1 MNLRSTTQTKQ
12 PLSFTPVPTGL
23 LQRKCTSCGQHQIA
37 GGECANCQPKS
48 GLQRKLSIGASN
60 DLLEREADQVADR
73 VLAAPANTTIST
85 APPHIQRFTGQTTGQ
100 ADVAPDSVDRVLA
113 SPGRPLETSLQQ
125 DMGQRFGHDFSR
137 VRVHTGDEAAR
148 SAQDVN
154 ASAYTVGHNIVF
166 GAGQFTPSINSG
178 RKLLAHELTHVVQQS
193 SRDTHPLI
201 QRFHTPHGTDPKH
214 QTDETPKIAPTF
226 NDLLNTI
233 KAIAKDSTISGG
245 LLSDTTN
252 MDSFVQKAGGRPASA
267 AMDEK
272 LGTHSTKDVF
282 SMLNYRYLFTCRCG
296 LIDLR
301 HFIQLM
307 YVSNYISSS
316 APGID
321 GNKSATRR
329 GRDHELTSESESR
342 FGPEDTPSN
351 AIGAFTGSRLTG
363 VPRPDDLVKEIEM
376 ILRRCD
382 PTDFVSLSPSSQNTI
397 TKHYGELIPDP
408 SAKSPGDLIP
418 AHQNQ
423 TARPDILGI
432 AECGGKERSF
442 PFKLDTDDSDRKT
455 ISDTNFAN
463 GSASLTSDS
472 DIRDF
477 VSTQRPEIIKNL
489 TTIEKVRMVKLLFEG
504 YVVDEDINAIETI
517 YKNSTD
523 AEKIQIRSSIDVSDL
538 FSLGQRTRLKII
550 FSS

>member
-1 MNLRSTTQTKQ
+1 
-12 PLSFTPVPTGL
+12 
-23 LQRKCTSCGQHQIA
+23 
-37 GGECANCQPKS
+37 
-48 GLQRKLSIGASN
+48 
-60 DLLEREADQVADR
+60 
-73 VLAAPANTTIST
+73 
-85 APPHIQRFTGQTTGQ
+85 
-100 ADVAPDSVDRVLA
+100 
-113 SPGRPLETSLQQ
+113 
-125 DMGQRFGHDFSR
+125 
-137 VRVHTGDEAAR
+137 
-148 SAQDVN
+148 VN
-154 ASAYTVGHNIVF
+154 ANAYTVGHNLVF
-166 GAGQFTPSINSG
+166 GAGQFAPGTSAG
-178 RKLLAHELTHVVQQS
+178 RRLIAHELTHVVQQS
-193 SRDTHPLI
+193 SGDTHPLI
-201 QRFHTPHGTDPKH
+201 QRFHTPHGTDPEH

-245 LLSDTTN
+245 AFPDTTD

-267 AMDEK
+267 AMDKK
-272 LGTHSTKDVF
+272 LGTHSTRDVL

-307 YVSNYISSS
+307 YISHYISSS
-316 APGID
+316 SPATD

-351 AIGAFTGSRLTG
+351 AIGAFTGSRLAVT
-363 VPRPDDLVKEIEM
+363 PIPNDLVKEIEM

-408 SAKSPGDLIP
+408 SPKIPGDLIP

-442 PFKLDTDDSDRKT
+442 PFKLDTDDSDMKT
-455 ISDTNFAN
+455 ISDTAFAD
-463 GSASLTSDS
+463 GTTSLTSDS

-477 VSTQRPEIIKNL
+477 VSTQHLSVIKS
-489 TTIEKVRMVKLLFEG
+489 TTTMEKIRMVKRLFKG
-504 YVVDEDINAIETI
+504 YVADDDIDTIEII
-517 YKNSTD
+517 YNNSTD
-523 AEKIQIRSSIDVSDL
+523 SEKEKIRSSIDVRDL
-538 FSLGQRTRLKII
+538 SSIGQRARLKAI
-550 FSS
+550 FNVS